1 MSLSAAA
8 SALAPNPEAE
18 KYSEQG
24 HVLLQRGNAA
34 AAVDHFAHAV
44 KLTNG
49 KDKVYA
55 FALAQAQL
63 ANKNINGAIDAF
75 QLAHRAAPEWFAPKE
90 ALQMLGAPLIEKK

>member
-18 KYSEQG
+18 KFSEQG
-24 HVLLQRGNAA
+24 HVLLQRGNTA
-34 AAVDHFAHAV
+34 AAVEHFAQAV

-49 KDKVYA
+49 NDKVYA

-75 QLAHRAAPEWFAPKE
+75 RLAHRAAPEWFAPRE
-90 ALQMLGAPLIEKK
+90 ALQMLGSPLLGHK